1 MPLLQRVTLWLM
13 ELHANGLLPTFVMS
27 LVAAFAG
34 GLAARAVGVPPLLGY
49 ILAGIALGPFSPGF
63 VADQA
68 VVSELAEVG
77 VALMLFNIGLHFSLK
92 DLIAVRKIA
101 VTGAILQIVVSCSLG
116 AIAARVL
123 LGCSIPAALIIGL
136 CFSIASTA
144 VSTRLLAERRQLSSY
159 TGHIALGWLVVQD
172 IAIILAMV
180 VLPVLIK
187 ADNPDFASLAPVLG
201 KTLLQVTGFVVVVL
215 FGGRK
220 FIPRMLGYVARIGSR
235 ELFTLAVI
243 VIALGI
249 AYGASMIFGVSLALG
264 AFFAGVVIGE
274 SDLNHH
280 AAAEALSMQQIFTI
294 LFFVSVGLLFVPQS
308 VMQMPLEIAT
318 FWAVVVFGMGLV
330 TACILLALRVPASVA
345 ALVGGAFSQIG
356 EFSFVFSQLGY
367 QWGVL
372 SLHHRDLILA
382 VAISSIVLNP
392 IAIRAFP
399 RIGAWLDGTAWMR
412 RRSKAG
418 DAALPQTTP
427 QLSGHVILVGHG
439 RVGRTVSAALRT
451 HDIPHVIIETD
462 RRLMEGLRD
471 KGAKIIYGDAT
482 HESVLMAAHLGTAR
496 LIILAVPEGELAR
509 RIVMLI
515 KRYAPELEIIVRV
528 HEDSEYHN
536 MEKLGV
542 GLAVMGE
549 REIALGLSAHAL
561 QYYGIESG
569 VVLET
574 LSRLRQ
580 QSLKKF
586 QHATDTA

>member
-1 MPLLQRVTLWLM
+1 M
-13 ELHANGLLPTFVMS
+13 ELHTNGLLPTFVMS

-34 GLAARAVGVPPLLGY
+34 GLAARAVGLPPLLGY

-63 VADQA
+63 VADQN

-101 VTGAILQIVVSCSLG
+101 VTGAVLQIVISCTLG
-116 AIAARVL
+116 TVAALAL
-123 LGCSIPAALIIGL
+123 LQCSFAAALIIGL

-144 VSTRLLAERRQLSSY
+144 VSTRLLAERRQLSTL

-180 VLPVLIK
+180 VLPVLVK
-187 ADNPDFASLAPVLG
+187 TENPDIASLAPVLG

-220 FIPRMLGYVARIGSR
+220 FIPRMLGYVARSGSR

-249 AYGASMIFGVSLALG
+249 AYGASMVFGVSLALG

-294 LFFVSVGLLFVPQS
+294 LFFVSVGMLFDPQS
-308 VMQMPLEIAT
+308 VVRMPWEIAT
-318 FWAVVVFGMGLV
+318 FWAVVFSMGLV
-330 TACILLALRVPASVA
+330 TFCILLTLRVPASAA
-345 ALVGGAFSQIG
+345 ALVGGAFTQIG

-372 SLHHRDLILA
+372 SLHNRDLILV
-382 VAISSIVLNP
+382 VAITSIVLNP

-399 RIGAWLDGTAWMR
+399 ALGAWLDRTQWMMR
-412 RRSKAG
+412 RKKIV
-418 DAALPQTTP
+418 DAFMPHETSAIAD
-427 QLSGHVILVGHG
+427 HVILIGHG
-439 RVGRTVSAALRT
+439 RVGRTVAGALRA
-451 HDIPHVIIETD
+451 HDIPHVTIETD

-471 KGAKIIYGDAT
+471 KGARIIYGDAT
-482 HESVLMAAHLGTAR
+482 HESVLMAAHLATAR
-496 LIILAVPEGELAR
+496 LVIVAVPDGELVR

-515 KRYAPELEIIVRV
+515 KRLAPTLEIIVRV
-528 HEDSEYHN
+528 HEDAEYHN
-536 MEKLGV
+536 MGKLGV

-561 QYYGIESG
+561 QFYGVESG
-569 VVLET
+569 TVLET
-574 LSRLRQ
+574 LTRLRQ
-580 QSLKKF
+580 HALKE
-586 QHATDTA
+586 HAQTTELS